1 MDLTIVI
8 NTYKDHIKY
17 FKKCVSNISIHNN
30 IKLLVIIDEK
40 SEKYKTLISKILKK
54 KKFKNFRVILNRQR
68 GISSARNKAIK
79 LCNTKWLTF
88 LDGDDYIYNKKIKF
102 NFLNKN
108 YDFFILNSQ
117 LSNNNKT
124 EFYTKDTNII
134 TKLQKINFFK
144 KYLIKP
150 RGNSVVTHT
159 WSKIYN
165 LRFLRKNKIYFKN
178 NLDVNEDFLFNSR
191 CFLKARK
198 IKLFKKKKLVFH
210 NVANITRTKT
220 RHFKLDQKNYTN
232 PIKNIIKIIP
242 KKDQKFFFKAAVKYW
257 EGKISFLKEIHETD
271 KKYRKES

>member
-178 NLDVNEDFLFNSR
+178 NLDINEDFLFNSR
-191 CFLKARK
+191 CFLKAGK

-257 EGKISFLKEIHETD
+257 EGKISFFERNT
-271 KKYRKES
+271 

>member
-8 NTYKDHIKY
+8 NTYKDYIKY
-17 FKKCVSNISIHNN
+17 FKQCVSNISIYNN

-54 KKFKNFRVILNRQR
+54 KKFKNFRVILSGQR
-68 GISSARNKAIK
+68 GISAARNKAIK
-79 LCNTKWLTF
+79 LCNTKWITF

-102 NFLNKN
+102 DFLNEN
-108 YDFFILNSQ
+108 YDFFILNSH

-124 EFYTKDTNII
+124 EFYTKNTNII
-134 TKLQKINFFK
+134 TKLQKIDFLK

-150 RGNSVVTHT
+150 RGNSVVTHI

-165 LRFLRKNKIYFKN
+165 LSFLRKNKIYFKK
-178 NLDVNEDFLFNSR
+178 NLTVNEDYLFNSR

-210 NVANITRTKT
+210 NVATIKKT
-220 RHFKLDQKNYTN
+220 RKRHLKLNPN
-232 PIKNIIKIIP
+232 NFIIPIKNLSKIIP
-242 KKDQKFFFKAAVKYW
+242 KKDRKFFFKAAVKYW
-257 EGKISFLKEIHETD
+257 VGKISFLE
-271 KKYRKES
+271 RNR